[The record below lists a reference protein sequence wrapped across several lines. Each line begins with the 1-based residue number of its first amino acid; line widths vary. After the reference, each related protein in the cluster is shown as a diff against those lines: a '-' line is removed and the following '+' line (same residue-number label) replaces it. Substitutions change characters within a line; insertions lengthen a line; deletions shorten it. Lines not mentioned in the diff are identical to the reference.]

1 MTRHDVTTPGGV
13 RLAYDEVGRPG
24 RAVVVLLHAL
34 GERRSSWQEV
44 AALLAERHHVLS
56 LDLRGHGDS
65 DWPGSYSFELMA
77 EDVVGALE
85 VLGHSRVALVG
96 HSMGAAVA
104 YLIAVQ
110 RPDLVER
117 LVVEDAPP
125 PYERDRPLPVRE
137 DEAVDFD
144 WDVVP
149 AIVSLVN
156 QGDPRTW
163 AALPTIAA
171 PTLVVAGGPGSPIP
185 QDLLAEVARLV
196 PRSALVTIPVGHHVH
211 AARPG
216 QFAQVVLEWL
226 ASEQQ

>member
-1 MTRHDVTTPGGV
+1 MTRREVTTPGGV
-13 RLAYDEVGRPG
+13 RLAYDEVGDP
-24 RAVVVLLHAL
+24 AHPVVVLLHAL
-34 GERRSSWQEV
+34 GEQRSTWGTV
-44 AALLAERHHVLS
+44 APLLCGQHHVLS

-65 DWPGSYSFELMA
+65 EWPGAYSFQLMA
-77 EDVVGALE
+77 DDVLGALE
-85 VLGHSRVALVG
+85 VLGHSRVTLIG
-96 HSMGAAVA
+96 HSMGAVIC

-125 PYERDRPLPVRE
+125 PYERDRPLPVR
-137 DEAVDFD
+137 DGEAVGFD
-144 WDVVP
+144 WAVVP
-149 AIVSLVN
+149 AVVGLVN
-156 QGDPRTW
+156 QGDPQTW

-171 PTLVVAGGPGSPIP
+171 PTLVVGGGPDSTIP

-211 AARPG
+211 AARPE

-226 ASEQQ
+226 GRGQH